1 MSVYRCP
8 TRLPKREGHKEQQEE
23 EQEGEGEQQVYPL
36 PPGGYD
42 GPPEM
47 MYEGPG
53 LRRKKMNFQIGKKK
67 EIHPKKTFVPLCGLP
82 TPSSDLTF
90 CSGPGE
96 ILILINLK
104 IILCYSLLCYRPS
117 DFLLKFFY
125 LPVDRVILC
134 YIVKA
139 PYYSV

>member
-8 TRLPKREGHKEQQEE
+8 TRLPKREGHKEHQEGEE
-23 EQEGEGEQQVYPL
+23 EQEGEEQGDYSL

-53 LRRKKMNFQIGKKK
+53 LRRKKMSFQIGKKK
-67 EIHPKKTFVPLCGLP
+67 EIHPKKTFAPLCGLP
-82 TPSSDLTF
+82 RPSSDLTF

-104 IILCYSLLCYRPS
+104 KNCAIRCCVTGLQTFCLNFY
-117 DFLLKFFY
+117 DF
-125 LPVDRVILC
+125 
-134 YIVKA
+134 A
-139 PYYSV
+139 